1 MSFALLGALAFGPA
15 NTVGIAL
22 LLLAIAAVSSVP
34 FSPLPPL
41 AQSLGEVVL
50 AAGLIGAVGQFGTT
64 FLPYLVVP
72 ALVVGVSQG
81 IRLGLIVALVGD
93 ATLFVTS
100 LAVGQPGG
108 EMSMLVPYL
117 QWSLMALAVAAL
129 AGWLR
134 RIRQG
139 DLGAPDP
146 AYAEAHRLL
155 SELHSVTGQL
165 SLGLDTP
172 TLAIALCDD
181 LEPITGSLNTMVVVR
196 GKTGLFHRLTG
207 SGVISVAAVELEEA
221 WLSSAPVV
229 TTADGTTHLL
239 LPVRM
244 GERVVALAV
253 STLDAGS
260 PVTPRLLSVATK
272 IGDRSGSRLAS
283 AMLFDDVR
291 HLATQ
296 DERLRLARDIHDGVA
311 QDIAS
316 LGFFVD
322 DAMHGADEATHAK
335 LLTLR
340 AELKRIVGE
349 LRLSIFDLRLG
360 ADEAITLAAAI
371 SDHAHRVGTLG
382 GLKVHV
388 SVDES
393 GAQLTSGAEHDLMRI
408 AQEAIT
414 NVRRHA
420 HAANV
425 WVECLVDAP
434 SFVLRVQDD
443 GLGLGPSTDVSMGLR
458 GIRERTARLGASVVV
473 QDRPGGGT
481 VVEVTSRPAPQ
492 SPDALRLRAEHV

>member
-1 MSFALLGALAFGPA
+1 M
-15 NTVGIAL
+15 
-22 LLLAIAAVSSVP
+22 
-34 FSPLPPL
+34 
-41 AQSLGEVVL
+41 L
-50 AAGLIGAVGQFGTT
+50 AAGLIGAVGEPGTT

-72 ALVVGVSQG
+72 ALVVGLSRG
-81 IRLGLIVALVGD
+81 IRLALIVALVGA
-93 ATLFVTS
+93 ATLFATGLV
-100 LAVGQPGG
+100 VGRPSG

-117 QWSLMALAVAAL
+117 QWSLMALGVAAL

-134 RIRQG
+134 HLRQD

-155 SELHSVTGQL
+155 SELHAVAGQL

-181 LEPITGSLNTMVVVR
+181 LEPITGSPNNMVVVR

-207 SGVISVAAVELEEA
+207 TGVLTVGAVELEEA
-221 WLSSAPVV
+221 WLSSTPVV
-229 TTADGTTHLL
+229 TTSDRTSHLV

-244 GERVVALAV
+244 GDRVVALAV
-253 STLDAGS
+253 SALDAGS
-260 PVTPRLLSVATK
+260 PVDPRLLSVATK
-272 IGDRSGSRLAS
+272 VVDRSGSRLAS

-335 LLTLR
+335 LQTLR

-371 SDHAHRVGTLG
+371 GDHAHRVGTLG

-434 SFVLRVQDD
+434 SFVLRIQDD
-443 GLGLGPSTDVSMGLR
+443 GKGLGPSTDASMGLR

-473 QDRPGGGT
+473 MDRPGGGT

-492 SPDALRLRAEHV
+492 SPDPTRLRADHV